1 MNEYWKPFSEYTG
14 GPAIVLGVKECGQP
28 FLWRAGMRVPAGTRG
43 HFFCE
48 MGDLPKA
55 MHSMHSIS
63 NTMAPQDRLVRQFH
77 VLGRLI
83 GKPDGGGSESLTVWR
98 QAGTNLKVRYSA
110 TTGWSAVYGDTVW
123 EGASAPIHATDAARL
138 MMTESE
144 RELFRDGDVW
154 GAE

>member
-1 MNEYWKPFSEYTG
+1 MVTTMNKYWKPFSEYDG

-28 FLWRAGMRVPAGTRG
+28 YLWGAGMRVPAGTKGR
-43 HFFCE
+43 FFCE
-48 MGDLPKA
+48 MGDLNEAIPQFP
-55 MHSMHSIS
+55 SI
-63 NTMAPQDRLVRQFH
+63 MEPPDRLARQFR

-83 GKPDGGGSESLTVWR
+83 GKPDGAEPPMSWR
-98 QAGTNLKVRYSA
+98 QAGSNLRVVYRPA
-110 TTGWSAVYGDTVW
+110 TGWSGVYGQTMW
-123 EGASAPIHATDAARL
+123 QGPTAPIHATDAARL